1 MPEYAPEPTQVVA
14 PNAEDVAQYARRLLA
29 AKYPV
34 ICAGKGVMRKGAME
48 ELARVADKFSIP
60 VIYPQDAM
68 GVIPEDHPLAVG
80 HYFRLQEHRLYE
92 RRHLE
97 V

>member
-1 MPEYAPEPTQVVA
+1 
-14 PNAEDVAQYARRLLA
+14 
-29 AKYPV
+29 
-34 ICAGKGVMRKGAME
+34 MRKGAME

-80 HYFRLQEHRLYE
+80 HYFAFRNTEFMNGVTSRSAT
-92 RRHLE
+92 
-97 V
+97 